1 MISPPQPLDRNHVL
15 DDFDC
20 GYASLNSW
28 LQKKALKNRKGA
40 SQTFVV
46 TDDYRVVGYYCLAAG
61 SVMHKGA
68 PGSLKRNMPNPI
80 PAIVLGRLAVDETY
94 KGNNIGRGLLQ
105 DALIRSNKVQESIG
119 ARAVIVHALDNSAQK
134 FYLRFGFQE
143 FSEDSLSLFM
153 QLPWEI

>member
-1 MISPPQPLDRNHVL
+1 
-15 DDFDC
+15 
-20 GYASLNSW
+20 
-28 LQKKALKNRKGA
+28 
-40 SQTFVV
+40 
-46 TDDYRVVGYYCLAAG
+46 
-61 SVMHKGA
+61 MHKGA